1 MGIGGADK
9 PWDTTRAMPRRS
21 FAFLGLM
28 AAAVVCLAPARAADA
43 PRRIVSLDLC
53 TDQLLVELVPRERI
67 AAVTHLAADP
77 TVSAIPERARGIFIT
92 HGGAE
97 DVLRLDPDLVLAG
110 PFGVRGTVDLLQRLG
125 RRVVIVQQ
133 PQDLSGVRAA
143 VATVADAVGETA
155 KGAALIA
162 DFDRRLAALSRRE
175 ESARPT
181 AVIYQIG
188 GSVSGPGS
196 LADAALA
203 AAGFR
208 NAATGYRPMRGG
220 QVPLEAL
227 LADPPDLLVLSSAP
241 GEYRTALADNLR
253 HPAIAI
259 LRRQHASIELPWRH
273 WLCGTPHIMDA
284 MEKLAAA
291 RTGMQVR
298 AR

>member
-1 MGIGGADK
+1 
-9 PWDTTRAMPRRS
+9 
-21 FAFLGLM
+21 L
-28 AAAVVCLAPARAADA
+28 
-43 PRRIVSLDLC
+43 
-53 TDQLLVELVPRERI
+53 
-67 AAVTHLAADP
+67 
-77 TVSAIPERARGIFIT
+77 SAIPERARGIPIT

-110 PFGVRGTVDLLQRLG
+110 PYGVRGTVDLLQRLG
-125 RRVVIVQQ
+125 RRVVIVPQ

-143 VATVADAVGETA
+143 VEAVAEAVGETA

-162 DFDRRLAALSRRE
+162 DFDRRLAALASRNPG
-175 ESARPT
+175 ADPA

-208 NAATGYRPMRGG
+208 NAATRYRLTRGG
-220 QVPLEAL
+220 QVPLEVL
-227 LADPPDLLVLSSAP
+227 LADPPDLLVLSSTP
-241 GEYRTALADNLR
+241 GEYRTVLADNLR

-273 WLCGTPHIMDA
+273 WLCGTPHIIEA
-284 MEKLAAA
+284 VERLAAA
-291 RTGMQVR
+291 RAGIEVR

>member
-1 MGIGGADK
+1 MHWRCLAI
-9 PWDTTRAMPRRS
+9 
-21 FAFLGLM
+21 LGLM
-28 AAAVVCLAPARAADA
+28 AAALCPIAGRAADA

-53 TDQLLVELVPRERI
+53 TDQLMIELAPRERI
-67 AAVTHLAADP
+67 AAVTHLAADAS
-77 TVSAIPERARGIFIT
+77 VSAIPERARGIPIT

-125 RRVVIVQQ
+125 RRVVIVPQ

-143 VATVADAVGETA
+143 VEAVAEAVGETA
-155 KGAALIA
+155 KGAALVA
-162 DFDRRLAALSRRE
+162 DFDRRLAALAPRKQG
-175 ESARPT
+175 ADPA

-188 GSVSGPGS
+188 GSASGPGS

-208 NAATGYRPMRGG
+208 NAATRYRLTRGG
-220 QVPLEAL
+220 QVPLEIL
-227 LADPPDLLVLSSAP
+227 VADPPDLLVLSSTP
-241 GEYRTALADNLR
+241 GEYRTVLADNLR

-259 LRRQHASIELPWRH
+259 LRREHASIELPWRH
-273 WLCGTPHIMDA
+273 WLCGTPHIIEA
-284 MEKLAAA
+284 VERLAAA
-291 RTGMQVR
+291 RAGIEVR

>member
-1 MGIGGADK
+1 ML
-9 PWDTTRAMPRRS
+9 RRS
-21 FAFLGLM
+21 LAILGLL
-28 AAAVVCLAPARAADA
+28 AAALLPAPGRAAEA

-53 TDQLLVELVPRERI
+53 TDQLMIELVPRQRI
-67 AAVTHLAADP
+67 AAVTHLAADASL
-77 TVSAIPERARGIFIT
+77 SAIPERARGIPIT

-110 PFGVRGTVDLLQRLG
+110 PYGVRGTVDLLQRLG
-125 RRVVIVQQ
+125 RRVVIVPQ

-143 VATVADAVGETA
+143 VEAVAEAVGETA

-162 DFDRRLAALSRRE
+162 DFDRRLAALASRNPG
-175 ESARPT
+175 ADPA

-208 NAATGYRPMRGG
+208 NAATRYRLTRGG
-220 QVPLEAL
+220 QVPLEVL
-227 LADPPDLLVLSSAP
+227 LADPPDLLVLSSTP
-241 GEYRTALADNLR
+241 GEYRTVLADNLR

-273 WLCGTPHIMDA
+273 WLCGTPHIIEA
-284 MEKLAAA
+284 VERLAAA
-291 RTGMQVR
+291 RAGIEVR

>member
-1 MGIGGADK
+1 ML
-9 PWDTTRAMPRRS
+9 RRS
-21 FAFLGLM
+21 LAIIGLL
-28 AAAVVCLAPARAADA
+28 AAAAFWITPGRAADA

-77 TVSAIPERARGIFIT
+77 TVSAIPEKARGILVT

-97 DVLRLDPDLVLAG
+97 DVLRLDPDLILAG

-125 RRVVIVQQ
+125 RRMVIVPQ
-133 PQDLSGVRAA
+133 PQELAGVRAA
-143 VATVADAVGETA
+143 VETVAEAVGEPA

-162 DFDRRLAALSRRE
+162 DFDRRLAALGRRGDGPQ
-175 ESARPT
+175 PT

-203 AAGFR
+203 AGGFR
-208 NAATGYRPMRGG
+208 NAATGYRLTRGG
-220 QVPLEAL
+220 QVPLELL
-227 LADPPDLLVLSSAP
+227 LASPPDLLVLSSAP
-241 GEYRTALADNLR
+241 GEYRTVLADNLR

-259 LRRQHASIELPWRH
+259 LRREHASIELPWRH
-273 WLCGTPHIMDA
+273 WLCGTPHIVDA
-284 MEKLAAA
+284 VEKLAAA
-291 RTGMQVR
+291 RAGIEAR

>member
-1 MGIGGADK
+1 MRRHISFSVPGVVAV
-9 PWDTTRAMPRRS
+9 AM
-21 FAFLGLM
+21 LGL
-28 AAAVVCLAPARAADA
+28 AAAGTASAQAVPK
-43 PRRIVSLDLC
+43 PQRIVSLDLC

-77 TVSAIPERARGIFIT
+77 TVSAIPERARGIPIT

-97 DVLRLDPDLVLAG
+97 DVLRLDPDLILAG

-125 RRVVIVQQ
+125 RRVVIVPQ
-133 PQDLSGVRAA
+133 PQELSGVRAA
-143 VATVADAVGETA
+143 VATVAEAVGETA
-155 KGAALIA
+155 KGEALIA
-162 DFDRRLAALSRRE
+162 DFDRRLSAVGRSE
-175 ESARPT
+175 EGPRPA

-208 NAATGYRPMRGG
+208 NAATGYRLTRGG
-220 QVPLEAL
+220 QVPLELL
-227 LADPPDLLVLSSAP
+227 LAAPPDLLVLSSAP
-241 GEYRTALADNLR
+241 GEYRTVLADNLR

-259 LRRQHASIELPWRH
+259 LRREHASIELPWRH
-273 WLCGTPHIMDA
+273 WLCGTPHIVEA
-284 MEKLAAA
+284 VEKLAAA
-291 RTGMQVR
+291 RARLQVR

>member
-1 MGIGGADK
+1 M
-9 PWDTTRAMPRRS
+9 RRRS
-21 FAFLGLM
+21 FAILGLLG
-28 AAAVVCLAPARAADA
+28 AAFVSPAVADA

-53 TDQLLVELVPRERI
+53 TDQLMVELVPRERI

-77 TVSAIPERARGIFIT
+77 TVSAIPELARGIPIT

-133 PQDLSGVRAA
+133 PQDLSGVRGAVEA
-143 VATVADAVGETA
+143 VAEAVGETA
-155 KGAALIA
+155 KGAAMIA
-162 DFDRRLAALSRRE
+162 DFDRRLATLGRRN
-175 ESARPT
+175 AGPQPA

-203 AAGFR
+203 VAGFR
-208 NAATGYRPMRGG
+208 NAATSYRLSRGG
-220 QVPLEAL
+220 QVPLELL

-241 GEYRTALADNLR
+241 GEYRTVLADNLR
-253 HPAIAI
+253 HPALAA
-259 LRRQHASIELPWRH
+259 LRREHASIELPWRH
-273 WLCGTPHIMDA
+273 WLCGTPHIIDA
-284 MEKLAAA
+284 VERLAAA
-291 RTGMQVR
+291 RSRIEVR

>member
-1 MGIGGADK
+1 MH
-9 PWDTTRAMPRRS
+9 RRYL
-21 FAFLGLM
+21 ALLGLL
-28 AAAVVCLAPARAADA
+28 AAALLPAPGQAADA

-53 TDQLLVELVPRERI
+53 TDQLMIELVPRERI
-67 AAVTHLAADP
+67 AAVTHLAADSS
-77 TVSAIPERARGIFIT
+77 VSAIPESARGIAIT

-125 RRVVIVQQ
+125 RRVVIVPQ

-143 VATVADAVGETA
+143 VEAVAEAVGETA
-155 KGAALIA
+155 KGAALVA
-162 DFDRRLAALSRRE
+162 DFDRRLAALASRNTG
-175 ESARPT
+175 ADPA

-208 NAATGYRPMRGG
+208 NAGSSYRLTRGG
-220 QVPLEAL
+220 QVPLEVL
-227 LADPPDLLVLSSAP
+227 VADPPDLLVLTSTP
-241 GEYRTALADNLR
+241 REYRTVLADNLR
-253 HPAIAI
+253 HPVIAI
-259 LRRQHASIELPWRH
+259 LRRQHASIELPWHH
-273 WLCGTPHIMDA
+273 WLCGTPHIIEA
-284 MEKLAAA
+284 VERLAAA
-291 RTGMQVR
+291 RAGIQVR

>member
-1 MGIGGADK
+1 ML
-9 PWDTTRAMPRRS
+9 RRS
-21 FAFLGLM
+21 LAILGLM
-28 AAAVVCLAPARAADA
+28 AAALLPALGRAADA

-53 TDQLLVELVPRERI
+53 TDQLMIELVPRERI
-67 AAVTHLAADP
+67 AAVTHLAADAS
-77 TVSAIPERARGIFIT
+77 VSAIPERARGIPIT

-125 RRVVIVQQ
+125 RRVVIVPQ

-143 VATVADAVGETA
+143 VEAVAEAVGETA
-155 KGAALIA
+155 KGAALSPISIGVW
-162 DFDRRLAALSRRE
+162 LLSRPAIKVRDP
-175 ESARPT
+175 A

-208 NAATGYRPMRGG
+208 NAAASYRLTRGG
-220 QVPLEAL
+220 QVPLEVL
-227 LADPPDLLVLSSAP
+227 LADPPDLLVLSSTP
-241 GEYRTALADNLR
+241 GEYRTVLADNLR

-259 LRRQHASIELPWRH
+259 LRREHASIELPWRH
-273 WLCGTPHIMDA
+273 WLCGTPHIIEA
-284 MEKLAAA
+284 VERLAAA
-291 RTGMQVR
+291 RAGVPIPKFAKPR
-298 AR
+298 R

>member
-1 MGIGGADK
+1 ML
-9 PWDTTRAMPRRS
+9 RRS
-21 FAFLGLM
+21 LAILGLL
-28 AAAVVCLAPARAADA
+28 AAAACCLATAQAAEA

-67 AAVTHLAADP
+67 AAVTHMAADP
-77 TVSAIPERARGIFIT
+77 NVSAIPEQARGIPIT

-97 DVLRLDPDLVLAG
+97 DVLRLDPDLILAG

-133 PQDLSGVRAA
+133 PQELAGVREAGADGGAGGGRAGQGRGADRGFRPAA
-143 VATVADAVGETA
+143 G
-155 KGAALIA
+155 G
-162 DFDRRLAALSRRE
+162 SRP
-175 ESARPT
+175 ARGRAGPA

-208 NAATGYRPMRGG
+208 NAATGYRLTRGG
-220 QVPLEAL
+220 QVPLELL

-241 GEYRTALADNLR
+241 GQYRTVLADNLR

-259 LRRQHASIELPWRH
+259 LRREHASIEVPWRY
-273 WLCGTPHIMDA
+273 WLCGTPHIVEA
-284 MEKLAAA
+284 VEKLAEA
-291 RTGMQVR
+291 RANRGGR
-298 AR
+298 R

>member
-1 MGIGGADK
+1 M
-9 PWDTTRAMPRRS
+9 RRRS
-21 FAFLGLM
+21 FAILGLL
-28 AAAVVCLAPARAADA
+28 AAAFVSPAVRAADA
-43 PRRIVSLDLC
+43 PPRRIISLDLC
-53 TDQLLVELVPRERI
+53 TDQLMVELVPRERI

-77 TVSAIPERARGIFIT
+77 TVSAIPERARGIPIT

-125 RRVVIVQQ
+125 RRVVIVPQ
-133 PQDLSGVRAA
+133 PQDLSGVRGAVEA
-143 VATVADAVGETA
+143 VAKAVGETA
-155 KGAALIA
+155 KGAAMIA
-162 DFDRRLAALSRRE
+162 DFDRRLAAVGRRD
-175 ESARPT
+175 AGPQPA

-203 AAGFR
+203 VAGFR
-208 NAATGYRPMRGG
+208 NAATRYRLTRGG
-220 QVPLEAL
+220 QVPLEML

-259 LRRQHASIELPWRH
+259 LRREHASIELPWRH
-273 WLCGTPHIMDA
+273 WLCGTPHIIDA
-284 MEKLAAA
+284 VARLAAA
-291 RTGMQVR
+291 RSRIEVR

>member
-1 MGIGGADK
+1 M
-9 PWDTTRAMPRRS
+9 RRRTCAI
-21 FAFLGLM
+21 FGLL
-28 AAAVVCLAPARAADA
+28 AAVFVSRAAHAADA

-53 TDQLLVELVPRERI
+53 TDQLMVELVPRERI

-77 TVSAIPERARGIFIT
+77 TVSAIPERARGIPIT

-125 RRVVIVQQ
+125 RRVVIVPQ
-133 PQDLSGVRAA
+133 PQDLSGVRGAVEA
-143 VATVADAVGETA
+143 VAEAVGETA
-155 KGAALIA
+155 KSAAMIA
-162 DFDRRLAALSRRE
+162 DFDRRLAVVGRRD
-175 ESARPT
+175 AGPLPA

-203 AAGFR
+203 VAGFR
-208 NAATGYRPMRGG
+208 NAATSYRLTRGG
-220 QVPLEAL
+220 QVPLEML

-241 GEYRTALADNLR
+241 GEYRTVLADNLR

-259 LRRQHASIELPWRH
+259 LRREHASIELPWRH
-273 WLCGTPHIMDA
+273 WLCGTPHIIDA
-284 MEKLAAA
+284 VERLAAA
-291 RTGMQVR
+291 RSRIEVR

>member
-1 MGIGGADK
+1 ML
-9 PWDTTRAMPRRS
+9 RRS
-21 FAFLGLM
+21 LAILGLT
-28 AAAVVCLAPARAADA
+28 AAAFCSATAQAADA

-53 TDQLLVELVPRERI
+53 TDQLLIELVPREQI
-67 AAVTHLAADP
+67 AAVTFMAAQANL
-77 TVSAIPERARGIFIT
+77 SAIPERARGIPIT

-97 DVLRLDPDLVLAG
+97 DVLRLDPDLILAG

-133 PQDLSGVRAA
+133 PQELAGVREA
-143 VATVADAVGETA
+143 VRTVAQAVGEPA
-155 KGAALIA
+155 KGEALIA
-162 DFDRRLAALSRRE
+162 DFDRRLAAVGRRE
-175 ESARPT
+175 EGREPA

-208 NAATGYRPMRGG
+208 NAATGYRLTRGG
-220 QVPLEAL
+220 QVPLELL

-241 GEYRTALADNLR
+241 GQYRTVLADNLR

-259 LRRQHASIELPWRH
+259 LRREHASIEVPWRY
-273 WLCGTPHIMDA
+273 WLCGTPHIVEA
-284 MEKLAAA
+284 VEKLAAA
-291 RTGMQVR
+291 RAGIEAR

>member
-1 MGIGGADK
+1 M
-9 PWDTTRAMPRRS
+9 RRRS
-21 FAFLGLM
+21 LAILGLL
-28 AAAVVCLAPARAADA
+28 AAAFVSSAARAADP

-53 TDQLLVELVPRERI
+53 TDQLMVELVPRERI

-77 TVSAIPERARGIFIT
+77 TVSAIPERARGILIT

-125 RRVVIVQQ
+125 RRVVIVPQ
-133 PQDLSGVRAA
+133 PQDLSGVRGA
-143 VATVADAVGETA
+143 VEAVADAVGEPA
-155 KGAALIA
+155 KGAAMIA
-162 DFDRRLAALSRRE
+162 DFDRRLAAIARRD
-175 ESARPT
+175 AGAQPA

-196 LADAALA
+196 LADAALV

-208 NAATGYRPMRGG
+208 NASTSYRLTRGG
-220 QVPLEAL
+220 QVPLEML

-241 GEYRTALADNLR
+241 GEYRTVLADNLR

-259 LRRQHASIELPWRH
+259 LRREHASIELPWRH
-273 WLCGTPHIMDA
+273 WLCGTPHIIDA
-284 MEKLAAA
+284 VERLAAV
-291 RTGMQVR
+291 RSRIEVR

>member
-1 MGIGGADK
+1 ML
-9 PWDTTRAMPRRS
+9 RRS
-21 FAFLGLM
+21 LAILGLL
-28 AAAVVCLAPARAADA
+28 AAAALYVAPGRAADA

-53 TDQLLVELVPRERI
+53 TDQLLIDLVSRERI
-67 AAVTHLAADP
+67 AAVTFMAAHANL
-77 TVSAIPERARGIFIT
+77 SAIPERARGIAIT

-97 DVLRLDPDLVLAG
+97 DVLRLDPDLILAG

-133 PQDLSGVRAA
+133 PQELSGVRAA
-143 VATVADAVGETA
+143 VETVAEAVGETA
-155 KGAALIA
+155 KGEALIA
-162 DFDRRLAALSRRE
+162 DFDRRLAALGRRE
-175 ESARPT
+175 EGRKPA

-208 NAATGYRPMRGG
+208 NAATGYRLTRGG
-220 QVPLEAL
+220 QVPLELL

-241 GEYRTALADNLR
+241 GEYRTVLADNLR

-259 LRRQHASIELPWRH
+259 LRREHASIELPWRH
-273 WLCGTPHIMDA
+273 WLCGTPHIVEA
-284 MEKLAAA
+284 VEKLAEA
-291 RTGMQVR
+291 RAGIEAR